1 MGAFLR
7 ILLVCC
13 AIQGSH
19 GTDGGTPL
27 VETKY
32 GKIRGTTLTVKE
44 VDRTVHAFYGI
55 PFAKPPV
62 GPLRFAAPEPPEP
75 WTSVREAAEY
85 PPMCLQPIEMTKKM
99 MKLIGVE
106 VTYPPVSEDCLYLN
120 IFTPSDRGDNDRL
133 PVMVYIHGGGLVAES
148 ASLYDGSALSAH
160 ENLVYVAIQYR
171 LGILGFLSTGDG
183 QTASGNYGLLDQVAA
198 LRWVQEN
205 IRDFGGDPGSVTIFG
220 ESAGAVSVSALV
232 LSPLGKGLF
241 HRAIAQSGVAIMPGF
256 MVSSTEELIFYRDF
270 VANESGCEPSSL
282 VDCLRMKSEQEISSI
297 ISTSAFLPI
306 PACVDGV
313 FLPKPA
319 EEILTAKE
327 NSKVPFII
335 GINVQEFGWVIPKSL
350 DLKYMDGLPKESI
363 QLELGRSMFLGA
375 VSSLDYTLLDKYIES
390 TDDPLENRDRFLDLQ
405 GDVMFVMPALK
416 IAKLHRDSGSPVYFY
431 EFQHRPSL
439 FQHSRP
445 QWVKADH
452 CDDLVFVFGGPFL
465 RDGAFYKSYNF
476 PEEEKTLSKT
486 VMRYWANFA
495 RTGDPNGPGLA
506 RWPQYDQDEDYLQI
520 DLQQKVARRLKDGKF
535 NFWTKVLPEKIQ
547 KMSEEAKE
555 HIEL

>member
-1 MGAFLR
+1 MGALLR

-13 AIQGSH
+13 AVQGSH

-27 VETKY
+27 VETTY
-32 GKIRGTTLTVKE
+32 GNIRGTTLTVKE

-75 WTSVREAAEY
+75 WKSVREASEY
-85 PPMCLQPIEMTKKM
+85 PPMCLQPIEMTKKI
-99 MKLIGVE
+99 MKIIEVE

-133 PVMVYIHGGGLVAES
+133 PVMVYIHGGGLALES

-183 QTASGNYGLLDQVAA
+183 QAASGNYGLLDQVAA
-198 LRWVQEN
+198 LRWIQEN
-205 IRDFGGDPGSVTIFG
+205 IQDFGGDPGSVTIFG
-220 ESAGAVSVSALV
+220 ESAGGVSVSALV

-270 VANESGCEPSSL
+270 VAKESGCEPSSL

-306 PACVDGV
+306 PVCVDGV

-319 EEILTAKE
+319 EEILNAKE
-327 NSKVPFII
+327 NNKVPFII
-335 GINVQEFGWVIPKSL
+335 GVNVQEFGWLIPKSF

-363 QLELGRSMFLGA
+363 QSELGHSMFMGA
-375 VSSLDYTLLDKYIES
+375 VSSLDYTLLDKYIGN
-390 TDDPLENRDRFLDLQ
+390 TDDPLENRDHFLDLQ
-405 GDVMFVMPALK
+405 GDFMFVVPALK

-445 QWVKADH
+445 QWVKVDH
-452 CDDLVFVFGGPFL
+452 GDDLVFVFGGPFL
-465 RDGAFYKSYNF
+465 RDGAFYKSYNY

-506 RWPQYDQDEDYLQI
+506 RWLQYDQDENYLQI
-520 DLQQKVARRLKDGKF
+520 DLQQKVARRLKDGEF
-535 NFWTKVLPEKIQ
+535 NFWTKVLPDKIR